1 MNQSMICRLGGDK
14 ETLSLLVTESA
25 GTHLTWVPAEWWLQP
40 LSPANNLFNL
50 DETIKGACSTG
61 SKQVKQKHLRVAA
74 TSNAFGRMDAG
85 PATHTYAQISAN
97 ACDL

>member
-25 GTHLTWVPAEWWLQP
+25 GAPMAEWWLQP

-50 DETIKGACSTG
+50 DETIKGACSMG

-74 TSNAFGRMDAG
+74 TSNAFGHMDAG